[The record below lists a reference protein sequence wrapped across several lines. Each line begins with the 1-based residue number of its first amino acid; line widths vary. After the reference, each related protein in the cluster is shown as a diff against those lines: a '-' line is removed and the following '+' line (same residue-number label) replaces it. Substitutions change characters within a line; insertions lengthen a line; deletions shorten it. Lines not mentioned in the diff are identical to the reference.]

1 MAKSK
6 NERRDTMRRAVA
18 IVLAVLLIGTILYSV
33 IPVFGL
39 AEEETPKTHYALNMA
54 IDLDNQAIAVSE
66 TVDYVNATGRSLDAV
81 WLNVY
86 PNALRRADTVPVEA
100 AAWNDAFPNGYAPGG
115 VDFISVTVNGEKAD
129 WAVSGSGE
137 AFMRIACP
145 LEPGEAAAIFLR
157 FRLLVPVCDWF
168 IGVGDLGWR
177 LVNAFP
183 IVCAYDEATRD
194 FVLNSWTVAVDPLA
208 SDVSD
213 WEATLSLPATWLVA
227 STGVAAAAAPD
238 DRGMATWQIAATDA
252 RDFSLAFSRKMNERH
267 GETAS
272 GLTVRAYAS
281 TGSAAQA
288 LLDDALRAMNALEG
302 MLGETS
308 LEALSLME
316 IDGARGFS
324 KTGFIGV
331 PKGLCALTKRNEL
344 ETAVSRLC
352 AKQWFGVEV
361 GVNPENEPWLT
372 DALASY
378 ASLLCFEEK
387 EGYSRYLTR
396 LNRQVL
402 SALQTTIPGG
412 LTVDSRASRFT
423 SLSEYELVV
432 IDRGTAM
439 LHEMRDA
446 MGREAFIETL
456 ARYVSDNR
464 LKIASIEPFVAAANE
479 ATGSRWD
486 EYVVNQLKTMSD
498 YVNQRMEWF
507 E

>member
-145 LEPGEAAAIFLR
+145 LEPGEAATISLR

-213 WEATLSLPATWLVA
+213 WEAMLSLPSTWLVA

-238 DRGMATWQIAATDA
+238 DRGMATWQIVATDA
-252 RDFSLAFSRKMNERH
+252 RTGKAVYFPKEEIRKDHYDFLKASCCVPIFNRPYPVGEGLYFDGGLADPIPIRRLLAKGCDRAVVILTRPKRAFRKPGKEPVWARLLKHNYPEAAKVLRDRWQIYNTELQIVLELERSGKALIIAPDSIGSLKILTQDHTQLDQLYEK
-267 GETAS
+267 
-272 GLTVRAYAS
+272 GLK
-281 TGSAAQA
+281 
-288 LLDDALRAMNALEG
+288 DAEK
-302 MLGETS
+302 
-308 LEALSLME
+308 
-316 IDGARGFS
+316 IRGF
-324 KTGFIGV
+324 
-331 PKGLCALTKRNEL
+331 
-344 ETAVSRLC
+344 
-352 AKQWFGVEV
+352 
-361 GVNPENEPWLT
+361 
-372 DALASY
+372 
-378 ASLLCFEEK
+378 
-387 EGYSRYLTR
+387 
-396 LNRQVL
+396 LN
-402 SALQTTIPGG
+402 
-412 LTVDSRASRFT
+412 D
-423 SLSEYELVV
+423 
-432 IDRGTAM
+432 
-439 LHEMRDA
+439 
-446 MGREAFIETL
+446 
-456 ARYVSDNR
+456 
-464 LKIASIEPFVAAANE
+464 
-479 ATGSRWD
+479 
-486 EYVVNQLKTMSD
+486 
-498 YVNQRMEWF
+498 
-507 E
+507 